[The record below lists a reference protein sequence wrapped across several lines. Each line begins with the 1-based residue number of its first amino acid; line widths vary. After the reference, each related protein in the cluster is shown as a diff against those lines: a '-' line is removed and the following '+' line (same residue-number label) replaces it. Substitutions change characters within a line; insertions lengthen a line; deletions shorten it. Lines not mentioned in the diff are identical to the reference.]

1 VAVGLAEVLSA
12 ALGNHPPVLIFLA
25 GPNGAGKST
34 FHQVYLAAFRI
45 PFVNADV
52 IRRELSAPREAAAE
66 ADAVAFRQAEEYRRA
81 FLEAGTSFCT
91 ETVLA
96 GYSVFLVFIGLA
108 IPLVS
113 DAFLFDNSSAEAPF
127 RPVAVYQ
134 DGKLVFRTDQ
144 VPNWANGLPGL

>member
-1 VAVGLAEVLSA
+1 MAVGLAEVLSA

-66 ADAVAFRQAEEYRRA
+66 ADAVAFRQAEEY
-81 FLEAGTSFCT
+81 F
-91 ETVLA
+91 
-96 GYSVFLVFIGLA
+96 
-108 IPLVS
+108 
-113 DAFLFDNSSAEAPF
+113 
-127 RPVAVYQ
+127 
-134 DGKLVFRTDQ
+134 
-144 VPNWANGLPGL
+144 